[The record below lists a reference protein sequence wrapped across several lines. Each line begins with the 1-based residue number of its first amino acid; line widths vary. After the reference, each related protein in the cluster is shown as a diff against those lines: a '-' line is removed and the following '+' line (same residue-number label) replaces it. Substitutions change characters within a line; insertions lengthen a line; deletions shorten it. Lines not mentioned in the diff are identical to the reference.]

1 MNVIST
7 YAPQVGYELE
17 EKEEFWNGI
26 EDYIQ
31 IIPREERIGIWPDF
45 IGHDNENVIGKYSID
60 REMQRDKWVLTVK
73 RMEMVVVNTYE
84 SLIK

>member
-31 IIPREERIGIWPDF
+31 IIPREERIGI
-45 IGHDNENVIGKYSID
+45 
-60 REMQRDKWVLTVK
+60 
-73 RMEMVVVNTYE
+73 
-84 SLIK
+84 